1 MSKDVF
7 SADTGLAAAERSARA
22 DLIDAYAP
30 PPAPLAM
37 PLQTL
42 EVGWAERLRLVP
54 ARPALSASAS

>member
-1 MSKDVF
+1 MSNDVF

-30 PPAPLAM
+30 PPAPMAM

-42 EVGWAERLRLVP
+42 EVSWLARLRLVP
-54 ARPALSASAS
+54 ARPALAGAR